1 MNRRRLFLRM
11 LFKAAWVRK
20 DRALTVLIS
29 AAVVATIATAALTVY
44 SDLENKLSRGFR
56 GFGANV
62 IVNSKTGSLRQ
73 DQLASIRQR
82 LAENNASL
90 TSKTQIVPVAYA
102 IATAS
107 DGSKLVVGGTDLPV
121 FREMNSWW
129 SVRNI
134 GNSHP
139 GALLGSSAAR
149 VLSPRGDAFNLAF
162 GNRQATVKPEI
173 IFNSG
178 SDDDSRV
185 YFDLREF
192 AALTGVSANTALV
205 RIEGRPREIRDAIDT
220 LSAAFPEL
228 EIKPIRQ
235 ITEAQTA
242 VVGRTRSLVLAAS
255 AVVVALIML

>member
-1 MNRRRLFLRM
+1 MRM
-11 LFKAAWVRK
+11 LINAAWVRK

-62 IVNSKTGSLRQ
+62 IVNSRTGPLRQ

-82 LAENNASL
+82 LAENNPSL
-90 TSKTQIVPVAYA
+90 ASKTQIVPVAYA

-129 SVRNI
+129 AVRNI

-149 VLSPRGDAFNLAF
+149 VRSP
-162 GNRQATVKPEI
+162 Q
-173 IFNSG
+173 
-178 SDDDSRV
+178 
-185 YFDLREF
+185 
-192 AALTGVSANTALV
+192 
-205 RIEGRPREIRDAIDT
+205 
-220 LSAAFPEL
+220 SAAF
-228 EIKPIRQ
+228 
-235 ITEAQTA
+235 
-242 VVGRTRSLVLAAS
+242 S
-255 AVVVALIML
+255 